1 MSTKSV
7 LDHHLAAFGA
17 GDVDATMADDAEE
30 SVMIGTQGTSRG
42 LNEIRATFER
52 IYGTVF
58 VLGEY
63 EFTLDSEHIE
73 GEIAYITWH
82 ASTPTLD
89 VPFASDTYV
98 IRDEVIVAQT
108 VALHAVPK

>member
-1 MSTKSV
+1 MGTKSV
-7 LDHHLAAFGA
+7 LDHHLAAFGT
-17 GDVDATMADDAEE
+17 GDVDATMADFAEE

-42 LNEIRATFER
+42 LDEIRRRRADLR
-52 IYGTVF
+52 DGVR
-58 VLGEY
+58 LGRVRVHPR
-63 EFTLDSEHIE
+63 LRAHE

-108 VALHAVPK
+108 VALHAHPK